1 MYPKALGWKNDLRVI
16 ARHHSKL
23 SELARARACVC
34 VCVTINIT
42 RYANSN
48 TSNVSSTQTER
59 CTRQIGATAQGE
71 WVCYP
76 SLLLR
81 E

>member
-1 MYPKALGWKNDLRVI
+1 MYPKALGWKNDQRVI

-23 SELARARACVC
+23 SELARVC

-48 TSNVSSTQTER
+48 TSDVSSTQTEQ